1 MGNSQQHILVID
13 DNLNNLQVT
22 AKLLKDRG
30 FLISLALD
38 GVSALTLLDAIT
50 PDLILLDIMMPEMDG
65 IEVCKMIKQK
75 QKLKDIPIIF
85 LTAKTETED
94 LIAGFEVGGVD
105 YITKPFNQNELLVRV
120 KTHLELAFS
129 RKKIIELNQ
138 TRDKL
143 YSIIAHDIRAPLNNI
158 TSTIDAIIE
167 GNLDPSSC
175 SFLEIFR
182 LLEVSTK
189 ETSNLL
195 NNLLEWTKFQGSSIA
210 TTPNNNKIYPLLL
223 ECVQLYK
230 SAAQDKE
237 ITIKI
242 DIPENTEAYFDIVTI
257 HTVFRNLISNAIK
270 FTPEKGTI
278 LLTSEI
284 KGNMLI
290 VNVHDSGVGMSP
302 ETIHKIFQKKEH
314 YTSLGTKN
322 EHGTGFGLVVIND
335 FVEKNN
341 GKAEVTSKVNEGTIF
356 SVSIPLE

>member
-1 MGNSQQHILVID
+1 MGNFQQHILIID

-22 AKLLKDRG
+22 AKFLKDQG

-38 GVSALTLLDAIT
+38 GSSALTLLETIT

-65 IEVCKMIKQK
+65 IEVCRMIKQR
-75 QKLKDIPIIF
+75 LKDIPIIF

-94 LIAGFEVGGVD
+94 LIAGFEAGGVD

-158 TSTIDAIIE
+158 TSTIDAIIK
-167 GNLDPSSC
+167 GHLDPSKD

-182 LLEVSTK
+182 LLESSTK

-195 NNLLEWTKFQGSSIA
+195 NNLLEWTKFQSGSIV
-210 TTPNNNKIYPLLL
+210 TTPNNNKIYPLFI
-223 ECVQLYK
+223 EGVQLYK

-242 DIPENTEAYFDIVTI
+242 DVSENLEAYFDVVTM
-257 HTVFRNLISNAIK
+257 HAVFRNLISNAIK

-278 LLTSEI
+278 LLTAEI
-284 KGNMLI
+284 KENML
-290 VNVHDSGVGMSP
+290 VASVHDSGVGMSP

-322 EHGTGFGLVVIND
+322 EHGTGFGLVIIND

-341 GKAEVTSKVNEGTIF
+341 GKLEVISKVDGGTTF